1 MCVTVHKFDFHK
13 INSLQYVDA
22 FTAASKYLK
31 PVVSC
36 IYDKYVPSITDDYST
51 WVLKIS
57 YVITIGPQLYNK
69 LCLVV
74 KHLHSVIVIVTDQ
87 YVAFVI
93 QGNAFRAIKLRN
105 FGTCQKYRV
114 FFLKYFL

>member
-1 MCVTVHKFDFHK
+1 
-13 INSLQYVDA
+13 
-22 FTAASKYLK
+22 
-31 PVVSC
+31 
-36 IYDKYVPSITDDYST
+36 
-51 WVLKIS
+51 
-57 YVITIGPQLYNK
+57 
-69 LCLVV
+69 
-74 KHLHSVIVIVTDQ
+74 VIVTDQ